1 MNKSTSHSYG
11 RPARGPP
18 RRSALGGAGR
28 GRRRPAAS
36 PGRRRRCAPAA
47 RGAGRD
53 GQAAEPAVSGHARAC
68 PGCAPKFPR
77 LPESVKVRRRTPGQA
92 GAKNQTRNRASQRC
106 AALAST
112 CRSPTL
118 TLNRIFLRFLMPSY
132 NECCRQKYEGR
143 IAVQVDMRGGVTGFL
158 LA

>member
-1 MNKSTSHSYG
+1 MQGWCMNKSTAHGYG

-18 RRSALGGAGR
+18 RRSALGGAGQ
-28 GRRRPAAS
+28 GRRRPGA
-36 PGRRRRCAPAA
+36 GRRRRCAPAT
-47 RGAGRD
+47 RGAGWD
-53 GQAAEPAVSGHARAC
+53 GQADEPAVSGHARAARQ
-68 PGCAPKFPR
+68 GAKVPKFA
-77 LPESVKVRRRTPGQA
+77 KVRRRTPGQA

-106 AALAST
+106 AALAFT
-112 CRSPTL
+112 CRSPKL

-132 NECCRQKYEGR
+132 NECCRQKYEGG